1 MSTNKLGEEYIEDI
15 EYNLDCATSYFD
27 DAKTLIG
34 DLKYV
39 IKEKDSHIKML
50 KAKIQ
55 ELEAI
60 NDNR

>member
-15 EYNLDCATSYFD
+15 EYNFNCTINYFNNTK
-27 DAKTLIG
+27 ALIG

-50 KAKIQ
+50 ETKIQ

-60 NDNR
+60 NDNK